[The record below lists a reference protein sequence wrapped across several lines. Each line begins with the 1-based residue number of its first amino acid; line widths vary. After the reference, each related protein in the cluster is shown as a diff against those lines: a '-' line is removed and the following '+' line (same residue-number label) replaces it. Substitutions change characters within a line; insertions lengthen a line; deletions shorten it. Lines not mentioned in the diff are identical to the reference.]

1 MKFKTLIPVVAA
13 FAVAPFVSA
22 ASDSEAVP
30 ENVPAPAAERK
41 ITPEQRRLFLQGLGW
56 LVGQQSGLSQELRI
70 SAEDVPAVTEGFRL
84 ALLGEGKDFPEK
96 IIEMNDAYSEFIEEL
111 QRKAQEAVAAEMRAA
126 AEGNRRLG
134 EEYVAKT
141 LEEDKGFEKLPSG
154 VLMKTLAAGDAGKK
168 PTLED
173 TISVRDT
180 GRLIDGTIFDSSA
193 RSDET
198 GVPEPF
204 VAGEGEAVELPLG
217 GLIKAWGE
225 TLPKLGLGGRC
236 TLVVPAD
243 QGYGDR
249 AVGIIPPGSTPVF
262 DIELAGIVSPDA
274 DAPADDDEE

>member
-30 ENVPAPAAERK
+30 ENVPAPAVERK

-96 IIEMNDAYSEFIEEL
+96 IIEMNDAYSDFIEEL

-173 TISVRDT
+173 TISVRYT

-249 AVGIIPPGSTPVF
+249 AVGIIPPGSTLVF